1 MILTITIASVS
12 IRKEMLDSLLKE
24 LNRQINENN
33 LQDEVEILVDDD
45 DDRFLGTKRKLMLS
59 KAKGYFTC
67 AIDDDDWVSENY
79 IYLIVNSIKNN
90 ADIDCIGIN
99 GIITTNGENPKK
111 WIISCHFEDWF
122 EKDDVYYRTP
132 NHICPIKTELVRIAD
147 FEEVSWGE
155 DYPFSQS
162 IKPLLLKEATI
173 EEPLYYYNYHTENSL
188 YHYQKQKLD
197 GHSQQST
204 TSD

>member
-45 DDRFLGTKRKLMLS
+45 DKRFLGTKRKLMLS
-59 KAKGYFTC
+59 KARGYFTC

-79 IYLIVNSIKNN
+79 IQLIVNAIKNN

-99 GIITTNGENPKK
+99 GVITTNGENPKK

-122 EKDDVYYRTP
+122 EKDDIYYRTP

-147 FEEVSWGE
+147 FDDVAWGE
-155 DYPFSQS
+155 DYPFSQRV
-162 IKPLLLKEATI
+162 KPLLKKEI
-173 EEPLYYYNYHTENSL
+173 EIAEPLYVYQFSTSGSLHNYQNLKEE
-188 YHYQKQKLD
+188 
-197 GHSQQST
+197 
-204 TSD
+204 

>member
-12 IRKEMLDSLLKE
+12 IRKEMLNSLLNE

-59 KAKGYFTC
+59 KAKGFFTC

-79 IYLIVNSIKNN
+79 IYLIVNAIKNN

-147 FEEVSWGE
+147 FKEVSWGE

-188 YHYQKQKLD
+188 YRYQKQKLD